1 MEKALLVALLAM
13 SVTMFSACSAALLSG
28 KSGTT
33 YGSASGSSQQAGDQ
47 AISAAVRKGLASD
60 PVTAGSEINIET
72 VDAIVIL
79 KGDVASVR
87 INQRA
92 AEIAGQVDR
101 VRAVRNHLWVSSSK
115 ESRPED

>member
-1 MEKALLVALLAM
+1 MKKALLVALLAI

-60 PVTAGSEINIET
+60 PVTAGSEIDIET

-87 INQRA
+87 ISQRA
-92 AEIAGQVDR
+92 AEIAGLVYR
-101 VRAVRNHLWVSSSK
+101 VRTVRNHLWVSSSK
-115 ESRPED
+115 EARPED